1 MHFTIFDTPVLRT
14 ITRLLCLIVLKLIGW
29 KTSGTLPD
37 IPKYVIIAAPHTS
50 NFDLPMTLFV
60 AFAMRLKVYWMG
72 KEAIFNKPFGTI
84 MKWLGGIP
92 VERSKSNNLVA
103 ETVEE
108 FKRNEK
114 LVVLV
119 PPEGTRKK
127 VNYWKTGFYYI
138 AHGAGVPIVL
148 GFLDYGRKT
157 GGIGPVIHPTGDIEK
172 DMESIQDFYKDIT
185 GRYPLK
191 TAWGQVQ
198 EKKKIVKICI

>member
-14 ITRLLCLIVLKLIGW
+14 LTRLMCLFVLKLIGW
-29 KTSGTLPD
+29 EKSGTLPD
-37 IPKYVIIAAPHTS
+37 IPKYVMIAAPHTS
-50 NFDLPMTLFV
+50 NFDLPMTLFI
-60 AFAMRLKVYWMG
+60 AFALRLKVYWMG

-92 VERSKSNNLVA
+92 VQRAKSKNLVA

-108 FKRNEK
+108 FKRK
-114 LVVLV
+114 DRLVVLV

-138 AHGAGVPIVL
+138 AHGAGIPIVC
-148 GFLDYGRKT
+148 GFLDYRRKT
-157 GGIGPVIHPTGDIEK
+157 GGIGPVIYPTGNIEK
-172 DMESIQDFYKDIT
+172 DMEEIQNFYKDIT

-191 TAWGQVQ
+191 TAWGQV
-198 EKKKIVKICI
+198 EAKKMVKNFF